1 MAGTRVAIE
10 DADGAF
16 LNHEDLRRAIAAEP
30 DLAERA
36 VAAAASPDYGWK
48 RASLFLGN
56 AVAHWSRA
64 WTEDS
69 NPYSSR
75 FEREGHE
82 ARIYRYRLRSTP
94 SH

>member
-1 MAGTRVAIE
+1 MAPSSITRIS
-10 DADGAF
+10 
-16 LNHEDLRRAIAAEP
+16 
-30 DLAERA
+30 AERSPRNLISLSA

-64 WTEDS
+64 WTVDS

-82 ARIYRYRLRSTP
+82 AREYRYRLRSTP
-94 SH
+94 PA